1 MADIFNNNNTKPEDD
16 QPNGDTIHTANETT
30 SLLESYVGDGKKYK
44 SPEELAKGY
53 QNADQ
58 FLNQMKTENEQL
70 RGELDK
76 RLNAEDMVD
85 RIKREHEELQAS
97 MKAQENTTPQLD
109 EKALSDLISQTLDQK
124 NTQKV
129 AQDNIQAVDSKMKE
143 LFGTDKASEILQTKS
158 KELNLS
164 VEYLA
169 EVAAKSPD
177 GFYSLLGIGRDKTI
191 TPSIT
196 ASTTNTEA
204 VAKVNSIGAVEA
216 DTWNSFESLR
226 RSDPKK
232 YYTPTVQNKLFKARQ
247 DKGQAFYS

>member
-1 MADIFNNNNTKPEDD
+1 VADIFNNNTKPEDD

-58 FLNQMKTENEQL
+58 YINQMQTENEQL

>member
-1 MADIFNNNNTKPEDD
+1 MADIFNNNTKPEDD

-58 FLNQMKTENEQL
+58 YINQMQTENEQL

>member
-1 MADIFNNNNTKPEDD
+1 MADIFNKTPEDD
-16 QPNGDTIHTANETT
+16 QPNGDTIHTANETP
-30 SLLESYVGDGKKYK
+30 SILGSYVGDDKKYK
-44 SPEELAKGY
+44 TPEELAKGY
-53 QNADQ
+53 NNADQ
-58 FLNQMKTENEQL
+58 FINQLKTENDQL

-85 RIKREHEELQAS
+85 QIKREREELQAS

>member
-1 MADIFNNNNTKPEDD
+1 VADIFNNNNTKPEDD

-58 FLNQMKTENEQL
+58 YINQMQTENEQL

-143 LFGTDKASEILQTKS
+143 LFGTDKASEIVQTKS

>member
-1 MADIFNNNNTKPEDD
+1 VADIFNNNTKPEDD

-143 LFGTDKASEILQTKS
+143 LFGTDKASEIVQTKS

>member
-1 MADIFNNNNTKPEDD
+1 VADIFNNNNTKPEDD

-58 FLNQMKTENEQL
+58 YINQMQTENEQL

>member
-1 MADIFNNNNTKPEDD
+1 VADIFNKTPEDD

-58 FLNQMKTENEQL
+58 YINQMQTENEQL

-143 LFGTDKASEILQTKS
+143 LFGTDKASEIVQTKS

-164 VEYLA
+164 MEDLA
-169 EVAAKSPD
+169 NVAAKSPD
-177 GFYSLLGIGRDKTI
+177 AFYSVLGIGRDKTI

>member
-1 MADIFNNNNTKPEDD
+1 
-16 QPNGDTIHTANETT
+16 
-30 SLLESYVGDGKKYK
+30 
-44 SPEELAKGY
+44 
-53 QNADQ
+53 
-58 FLNQMKTENEQL
+58 
-70 RGELDK
+70 
-76 RLNAEDMVD
+76 
-85 RIKREHEELQAS
+85 
-97 MKAQENTTPQLD
+97 
-109 EKALSDLISQTLDQK
+109 
-124 NTQKV
+124 
-129 AQDNIQAVDSKMKE
+129 

>member
-1 MADIFNNNNTKPEDD
+1 VADIFNNNTKPEDD

>member
-1 MADIFNNNNTKPEDD
+1 MADIFNNNTKPEED
-16 QPNGDTIHTANETT
+16 QPNGDTIHTANETS

>member
-1 MADIFNNNNTKPEDD
+1 MADIFNNNTKPEDD

>member
-1 MADIFNNNNTKPEDD
+1 MADIFNNNTKPEDD

-58 FLNQMKTENEQL
+58 YINQMQTENEQL

-204 VAKVNSIGAVEA
+204 VAKVNSLGSIEA
-216 DTWNSFESLR
+216 DTWNSFESIR

-232 YYTPTVQNKLFKARQ
+232 YYSPAVQNKLFKARQ
-247 DKGQAFYS
+247 EKGQAFYS